1 MVIQMRAMKV
11 AIAFRAAETEDFAF
25 QDVSTSKK
33 LRDAVVN
40 PLSWRLV
47 VRPLLR
53 TVVTGWFAETLGDM
67 DTMGLTRRMICILAV
82 LLPAS

>member
-1 MVIQMRAMKV
+1 MRAMKV

-25 QDVSTSKK
+25 RDVSGTSKK
-33 LRDAVVN
+33 SRDAVVN